1 MINLHLEGLLLNE
14 VSEIHENEQTYIF
27 KKEQI
32 EDNKYLI
39 FNVKGT
45 EKELK
50 LKINRISSTVNNVV
64 YKINDVIDDIENFLN
79 DIYKRY
85 DIEFNLI

>member
-27 KKEQI
+27 KKEKI
-32 EDNKYLI
+32 EGNKYLA
-39 FNVKGT
+39 FNIKGT

-50 LKINRISSTVNNVV
+50 LNINKISSTVNNAV
-64 YKINDVIDDIENFLN
+64 YKINDVIDDIEDFLN
-79 DIYKRY
+79 DIYKKY

>member
-14 VSEIHENEQTYIF
+14 VSEINENEQTYIF
-27 KKEQI
+27 RKEQI
-32 EDNKYLI
+32 DNNKYLVFSI
-39 FNVKGT
+39 KGT

-50 LKINRISSTVNNVV
+50 LDINRISKIINNVT
-64 YKINDVIDDIENFLN
+64 YKIDDVIDDIEFFLN
-79 DIYKRY
+79 DIYKKY